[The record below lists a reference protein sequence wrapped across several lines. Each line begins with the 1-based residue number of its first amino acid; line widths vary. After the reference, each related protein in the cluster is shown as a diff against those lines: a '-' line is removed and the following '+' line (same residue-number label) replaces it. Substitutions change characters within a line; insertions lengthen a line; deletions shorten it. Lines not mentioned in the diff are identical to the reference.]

1 MTSEFKNLEKILD
14 DWNPEVKEVTD
25 ENADDFYPYSIY
37 AVGAT
42 EEVSEKIDKAFIEC
56 KFVSGNG
63 IPNFKNIKEFS
74 ESTKYTVKKG
84 DADSFGWLTVCIVR
98 KSDFCL
104 MYVFG

>member
-1 MTSEFKNLEKILD
+1 MTDEFTKLEKLLD

-37 AVGAT
+37 AIGST
-42 EEVSEKIDKAFIEC
+42 EEFSEKLDKAFIEC
-56 KFVSGNG
+56 KFVSDG

-74 ESTKYTVKKG
+74 ESTKYVVKKG
-84 DADSFGWLTVCIVR
+84 DGDSFGWLTACIVR

-104 MYVFG
+104 MHVFG

>member
-42 EEVSEKIDKAFIEC
+42 EEVS
-56 KFVSGNG
+56 
-63 IPNFKNIKEFS
+63 
-74 ESTKYTVKKG
+74 VK
-84 DADSFGWLTVCIVR
+84 
-98 KSDFCL
+98 
-104 MYVFG
+104 